1 MKKFDSYHI
10 LLNNKVYSGKVISA
24 VGRHLFYAS
33 IKDTP
38 LKTLTKNL
46 KVIRK
51 VQ

>member
-1 MKKFDSYHI
+1 MKSFVSYYI
-10 LLNNKVYSGKVISA
+10 VLNDKIYSGKVISA

-33 IKDTP
+33 IKNTP
-38 LKTLTKNL
+38 LKKLTKNL